1 MAKDPAF
8 LFYPNDWIGGTMG
21 MTFEEKG
28 AYMELLMTQFNRGHM
43 TTHMI
48 GQVVGQIWEKIQDK
62 FVKDENGLWYNVR
75 LEEEKVKRQN
85 YTKSR
90 NNNAL
95 GKNQHNKNEEKNTE
109 KEGGHTGGHMTRH
122 MEDENTL
129 VNNNKNNI
137 NLQNS
142 NLFKK
147 PNIPSKDDVWEF
159 FKSSGGTK
167 EMAKS
172 FYDKYEATGWML
184 NGSPVVNF
192 RALAGR
198 FIANWQQNDAKRNPP
213 VQEQKQTLTKLPTYI
228 QPKYD

>member
-62 FVKDENGLWYNVR
+62 FIKDNNGLWYNPR

-90 NNNAL
+90 RNNVS
-95 GKNQHNKNEEKNTE
+95 GENQHTKKDKKNKE
-109 KEGGHTGGHMTRH
+109 KEEGHIDGHMTSH

-129 VNNNKNNI
+129 VLNNNKNNI
-137 NLQNS
+137 VTKNS
-142 NLFKK
+142 NLNRQ
-147 PNIPSKDDVWEF
+147 PNIPTKEEVWEVF
-159 FKSSGGTK
+159 QRSGGTK

-172 FYDKYEATGWML
+172 FYEKYESVGWITNTGAITNFVPLAT
-184 NGSPVVNF
+184 
-192 RALAGR
+192 R
-198 FIANWQQNDAKRNPP
+198 FISTWKTIEDEKKKKNQPFDP
-213 VQEQKQTLTKLPTYI
+213 TKVVINL
-228 QPKYD
+228 K